1 MMDADLTRQGRPA
14 PGGPDRGD
22 LELLA
27 RLLVGLAYVGTDE
40 LLSRLRSIGR
50 ELEVGVDVYSLTVP
64 DDESMAE
71 MVSYLALGAL
81 LRGRRRLARRVRRGL
96 DRSRRAAG
104 WALGTMDR
112 LTNNP
117 LARPLREPVERRL
130 WATLLEGQQAIMEG
144 RREAQTSRELAGR
157 TVQEIVDDVV
167 EAMIENPELMV
178 SVERLMRQ
186 QSAGLTGTVVDN
198 TRQMTASA
206 DDLAE
211 GVVRRLL
218 RRGPRPAAGSNSA
231 AVDGD
236 ALPSADSGAGDKDG
250 AADGR

>member
-1 MMDADLTRQGRPA
+1 MNGQGTEQGRPA
-14 PGGPDRGD
+14 PDGPDPGD

-40 LLSRLRSIGR
+40 LLTRLRAVGR
-50 ELEVGVDVYSLTVP
+50 DIAADVEIYDLTVP

-96 DRSRRAAG
+96 DRSRRAAR
-104 WALGTMDR
+104 WALGTADR

-117 LARPLREPVERRL
+117 LARPLREPVERRM

-157 TVQEIVDDVV
+157 AVQEIVDDVV

-178 SVERLMRQ
+178 SIERLMRQ
-186 QSAGLTGTVVDN
+186 QSAGLTGTVVSN

-218 RRGPRPAAGSNSA
+218 RRGPRPD
-231 AVDGD
+231 AVKGD
-236 ALPSADSGAGDKDG
+236 ALPHTGASTDDDDG
-250 AADGR
+250 PAHGS

>member
-1 MMDADLTRQGRPA
+1 MNDETGPGRQAAGA
-14 PGGPDRGD
+14 EYGD
-22 LELLA
+22 LELMA
-27 RLLVGLAYVGTDE
+27 RLLVGLAYVGSEE
-40 LLSRLRSIGR
+40 LLTRLRSIGR
-50 ELEVGVDVYSLTVP
+50 DLEVGVDVYSLTVP
-64 DDESMAE
+64 EDESMAE
-71 MVSYLALGAL
+71 VVSYLALGAL
-81 LRGRRRLARRVRRGL
+81 VRGRRRLARRVRRGL

-144 RREAQTSRELAGR
+144 RREAQTSQELAGR

-167 EAMIENPELMV
+167 EAMVENPELMV
-178 SVERLMRQ
+178 SLQRLMRQ
-186 QSAGLTGTVVDN
+186 QSAGLTGTVVTS

-206 DDLAE
+206 DDLTE

-218 RRGPRPAAGSNSA
+218 RRGHRPAPYLNSA
-231 AVDGD
+231 APDGE
-236 ALPSADSGAGDKDG
+236 ALPRGDHDG
-250 AADGR
+250 TTDGS

>member
-1 MMDADLTRQGRPA
+1 MVMDRGGTEQGQPA
-14 PGGPDRGD
+14 PGGPDPGD

-27 RLLVGLAYVGTDE
+27 RLLVGLAYVGSEE
-40 LLSRLRSIGR
+40 LLARLRAIGR
-50 ELEVGVDVYSLTVP
+50 DLEVGVDVYSLTVP

-96 DRSRRAAG
+96 ERSRRAAG
-104 WALGTMDR
+104 WALGTADR

-178 SVERLMRQ
+178 SIERLMRQ

-218 RRGPRPAAGSNSA
+218 RRGPRPALSSGSA
-231 AVDGD
+231 APDGE
-236 ALPSADSGAGDKDG
+236 ALPGGGLDG
-250 AADGR
+250 TADGP